1 MTSSTSSSGSRRN
14 DAAAPG
20 PAPADGSGAPTSTT
34 AGGTAGGR
42 PGTGRNVP
50 RAAASESA
58 PAGLSTDDPLALA
71 NQLCFS
77 LSVAS
82 RMVVQSYRP
91 VLEPLGLTHP
101 QYLVM
106 LALWD
111 SQPRTVK
118 DLGEQLMQD
127 SATLSPLL
135 KRLEAHGYLTRER
148 DPRNERALA
157 VSLTEKGMALRERA
171 MEVPTRMMERLDVSR
186 DQVHL
191 LNEGMHRLIS
201 AAQALG
207 PDTGQSRPQDARDE

>member
-1 MTSSTSSSGSRRN
+1 M
-14 DAAAPG
+14 
-20 PAPADGSGAPTSTT
+20 
-34 AGGTAGGR
+34 
-42 PGTGRNVP
+42 
-50 RAAASESA
+50 
-58 PAGLSTDDPLALA
+58 ALA

-82 RMVVQSYRP
+82 RMVVQAYRP

-106 LALWD
+106 LALWGF
-111 SQPRTVK
+111 QPRTVK
-118 DLGEQLMQD
+118 DLGAQLMQD

-135 KRLEAHGYLTRER
+135 KRLEARGFITRER

-157 VSLTEKGMALRERA
+157 VSLTEKGMELREQA
-171 MEVPTRMMERLDVSR
+171 MEVPARMMDRLDVTR

-201 AAQALG
+201 AAQALD
-207 PDTGQSRPQDARDE
+207 PDPEQSPPQDPRDA